1 MYRLVD
7 FFFFILLQIEERED
21 ILFCRLKVTQLRKRG
36 GVGGRKEENIIESM
50 YFSGKRAYI
59 MAIWS
64 FFSFR
69 KQEYLQGLLISAQN
83 CYLLQFI

>member
-7 FFFFILLQIEERED
+7 FLFIYSSPNWGKRRHLILQ
-21 ILFCRLKVTQLRKRG
+21 TQGHTVKKKG